1 MQKVTL
7 VHSGKGEG
15 GVWVSWA
22 CGSSKEQR
30 ATSDERRIRAVRAIK
45 CAVTLTFTECLLQCL
60 CVRVCPTLCVYVCVC
75 ECVLLIVDLIC
86 FAAFDAAASRNFG
99 LTDPQPA
106 SRPVDPTQN
115 KLPH

>member
-1 MQKVTL
+1 MRKQQ
-7 VHSGKGEG
+7 E
-15 GVWVSWA
+15 A
-22 CGSSKEQR
+22 

-60 CVRVCPTLCVYVCVC
+60 CVRVCPTVYVCVSV
-75 ECVLLIVDLIC
+75 CVLLIVDLIC

-99 LTDPQPA
+99 STDPQPS